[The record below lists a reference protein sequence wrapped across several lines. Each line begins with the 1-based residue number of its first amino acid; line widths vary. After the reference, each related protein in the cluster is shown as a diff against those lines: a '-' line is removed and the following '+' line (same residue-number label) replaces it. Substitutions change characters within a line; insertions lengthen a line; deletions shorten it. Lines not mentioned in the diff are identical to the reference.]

1 MIAERLGHTDFKALN
16 GWLHRWKTR
25 NNIKQRLIAGESADV
40 SVDADKSWRER
51 LPEILKG
58 YEAKDI
64 WNLDEM
70 GYFWRALPNK
80 GL

>member
-16 GWLHRWKTR
+16 GWLHQWKTR
-25 NNIKQRLIAGESADV
+25 NNIKQRSIAGESADV

-58 YEAKDI
+58 YEVKDI
-64 WNLDEM
+64 
-70 GYFWRALPNK
+70 
-80 GL
+80 